1 MKLRASEKQVTVNC
15 SVTL

>member
-15 SVTL
+15 SVIL